1 MKELDSHKLGQ
12 EILKL
17 LLPAPDPSLLLA
29 RIARAIGQ
37 RLGAVACLLISDRR
51 DLELG
56 INGYWCTESYLPQ
69 QDSIKRQLLAQL
81 SGKSSNFSLPLKCVY
96 IIPTPSE
103 GAIVLGGD
111 LQDKWQDLQPD
122 AGEAIA
128 NAVAIAF
135 SQVRLQQQN
144 HLNHAYEVLLEQFHG
159 VNAAQPDLN
168 LALATTATA
177 LQVERGAIV
186 LLKYKD
192 PFYNQ
197 HDSTAIP
204 RANCTVT
211 HQWTAGAEIAQIDE
225 RENFKLSDCPYCM
238 TAWQQSPQAFAID
251 TLLEKTRNENETVS
265 HSNSDRPNSLVPDFF
280 NPDRFPAL
288 LLVPLVG
295 TASNSSLVLGF
306 FLFQRDR
313 PYRWQNGEMALAR
326 WVGAQIATAIIYDRT
341 IKQVQSLVTKR
352 TAQLQG
358 SLEVQAKLYEQTRK
372 QVEQLR
378 QLIELKDEFLDS
390 VSHELRT
397 PLTTMKLAIQML
409 RQPGL
414 PPERQAKYLELL
426 EREWAREYNLIQDLL
441 ALQKLETHQIDLQ
454 LTKLNLKEILEELR
468 GSFHETWAEKGLEL
482 VVRYGGE
489 GNLDTPL
496 LLYSDRDSLQ
506 RILQELLANAE
517 KYSDPDS
524 TVYVEIDRLST
535 PQLASETG
543 KKGDRV
549 TIAIVNTGEGIA
561 PENIGSIFEKF
572 TRGKEANQQA
582 IAGTGLGLAL
592 VKGLVQHLN
601 GTIEVSSRI
610 ADQNQR
616 GETRFT
622 LVLPQFPL
630 QK

>member
-1 MKELDSHKLGQ
+1 MNELDSHKLGQ

-17 LLPAPDPSLLLA
+17 LLPSADPLSLLA
-29 RIARAIGQ
+29 RIARGIGQ
-37 RLGAVACLLISDRR
+37 RLGAVACLLVSDRR

-56 INGYWCTESYLPQ
+56 TNGYWCAESYLPE
-69 QDSIKRQLLAQL
+69 QDSLKKQLLAQL
-81 SGKSSNFSLPLKCVY
+81 SGQNSSFALPLKCVLM
-96 IIPTPSE
+96 IPTPSE
-103 GAIVLGGD
+103 GVIVLGGD
-111 LQDKWQDLQPD
+111 VQDKWQDLQ
-122 AGEAIA
+122 AKTLEAIA

-144 HLNHAYEVLLEQFHG
+144 YLNNAYQVLLEQFHG
-159 VNAAQPDLN
+159 INAAQPDLD
-168 LALATTATA
+168 LALGTTATA

-204 RANCTVT
+204 RANCTVA
-211 HQWTAGAEIAQIDE
+211 HQWTARDDIAKIGVG
-225 RENFKLSDCPYCM
+225 ENFELSDCPYCI
-238 TAWQQSPQAFAID
+238 TAWQQSPQPFAID
-251 TLLEKTRNENETVS
+251 TFRERTKNNPRS
-265 HSNSDRPNSLVPDFF
+265 QSNPNNKPDSLIPSLF

-288 LLVPLVG
+288 LLVPLIG

-313 PYRWQNGEMALAR
+313 PYRWQTGEMALAR
-326 WVGAQIATAIIYDRT
+326 WVGAQIATATIYDRT

-414 PPERQAKYLELL
+414 PPERQSKYLDLL
-426 EREWAREYNLIQDLL
+426 EREWGREYNLIQDLL
-441 ALQKLETHQIDLQ
+441 ALQKLETHQINLQ
-454 LTKLNLKEILEELR
+454 LSQLNLQEIVEELWGACR
-468 GSFHETWAEKGLEL
+468 ETWAEKGLEL
-482 VVRYGGE
+482 AVRYGGE
-489 GNLDTPL
+489 DNLDTSL

-524 TVYVEIDRLST
+524 TVYVEIDRIST
-535 PQLASETG
+535 PQLASETD
-543 KKGDRV
+543 KKGDRI
-549 TIAIVNTGEGIA
+549 TIAIVNTGAGIA
-561 PENIGSIFEKF
+561 PENIESIFEKF
-572 TRGKEANQQA
+572 MRGKEANQQA

>member
-1 MKELDSHKLGQ
+1 MNELDSHKLGQ

-17 LLPAPDPSLLLA
+17 LLPTPDPPLLLA

-37 RLGAVACLLISDRR
+37 QLNAMVCLLVSDRR

-56 INGYWCTESYLPQ
+56 TNGYWCTESYLPQ
-69 QDSIKRQLLAQL
+69 QDSLKKQLLAQL
-81 SGKSSNFSLPLKCVY
+81 SGQNSSFSLPLKCVLM
-96 IIPTPSE
+96 IPTPSD
-103 GAIVLGGD
+103 GAIILGGD
-111 LQDKWQDLQPD
+111 LQDKWQDLQ
-122 AGEAIA
+122 AKTLEAIA

-135 SQVRLQQQN
+135 SQVRLQQQSY
-144 HLNHAYEVLLEQFHG
+144 LNQAYQVLLEQFHG
-159 VNAAQPDLN
+159 INAAQPDFD

-192 PFYNQ
+192 PLYNQ
-197 HDSTAIP
+197 QDSKAIP
-204 RANCTVT
+204 RANCTIA
-211 HQWTAGAEIAQIDE
+211 HQWTARKGIAKIGAAE
-225 RENFKLSDCPYCM
+225 ENFKLSDCLCCI
-238 TAWQQSPQAFAID
+238 TAWQQSPQPFAID
-251 TLLEKTRNENETVS
+251 TFSK
-265 HSNSDRPNSLVPDFF
+265 SNPNNKSDSLIPSFLH
-280 NPDRFPAL
+280 PDRFPAL
-288 LLVPLVG
+288 LLVPLIG

-313 PYRWQNGEMALAR
+313 PYRWQTSEMTLAR
-326 WVGAQIATAIIYDRT
+326 WVGAQIATATIYDRT

-414 PPERQAKYLELL
+414 PPERQGKYLELL
-426 EREWAREYNLIQDLL
+426 EREWGREYNLIQDLL
-441 ALQKLETHQIDLQ
+441 ALQKLETHQINLQ
-454 LTKLNLKEILEELR
+454 LSQLNLQEIVEELWGACR
-468 GSFHETWAEKGLEL
+468 ETWTEKGLEL
-482 VVRYGGE
+482 AVRYGGE
-489 GNLDTPL
+489 DNLDTSL

-506 RILQELLANAE
+506 RILQELLANAQ

-535 PQLASETG
+535 PQLASETS
-543 KKGDRV
+543 KKGDRI
-549 TIAIVNTGEGIA
+549 TIAIVNTGAGIA
-561 PENIGSIFEKF
+561 PENIESIFEKF
-572 TRGKEANQQA
+572 MRGKEANQQA

-616 GETRFT
+616 GETKFT